1 MIVHNDET
9 REEMVEEIRALDPD
23 IKWVVTV
30 KKYKRN
36 RSLSQNSLYWMWIT
50 GIGEKLGYFRDEMH
64 MVLALKFLPPVT
76 VEWGGRKIVS
86 AKSTSSLNVKEFTD
100 YLNQIEIFAAT
111 ELGLNLPHPADT
123 YYEALS
129 KREERHADHE

>member
-1 MIVHNDET
+1 MIIRTDTDKAEVI
-9 REEMVEEIRALDPD
+9 EEIQALNLSKPWKV
-23 IKWVVTV
+23 IIELY
-30 KKYKRN
+30 KKS
-36 RSLSQNSLYWMWIT
+36 RSLAQNRLYFMWIT
-50 GIGEKLGYFRDEMH
+50 GIGKKLGYFTDEMH

-100 YLNQIEIFAAT
+100 YLNQIEIFAT
-111 ELGLNLPHPADT
+111 SELGLNLPHPADT

-129 KREERHADHE
+129 IREERT

>member
-1 MIVHNDET
+1 LIVHNDET
-9 REEMVEEIRALDPD
+9 RAEIIEEILALDPD

-36 RSLSQNSLYWMWIT
+36 RSLSQNSLYWVWIT
-50 GIGEKLGYFRDEMH
+50 GIGDKLGYLRDEMH

-129 KREERHADHE
+129 IREGSNE